1 MASFQ
6 LFVAQRQQQ
15 QWRSA
20 LSIKKRK
27 RKREYADDIVC
38 RPLSSSSSLSLIF
51 TWTHAYV
58 IKYPSHSNT
67 STINSG
73 MARLFLLL
81 DLLVRR
87 ISPNS
92 LLIKYSRCFAHLKN
106 IKSPFFFLRK
116 KKRPTCWWFW
126 MELTPTT
133 TERNEFP

>member
-27 RKREYADDIVC
+27 REYADDIVC
-38 RPLSSSSSLSLIF
+38 RPLSSSSLSLIF

-73 MARLFLLL
+73 MARLLLLL
-81 DLLVRR
+81 DLLARR

-106 IKSPFFFLRK
+106 IKSPFFFKEKEAPHLLVVLDGINSDHK
-116 KKRPTCWWFW
+116 
-126 MELTPTT
+126 
-133 TERNEFP
+133 